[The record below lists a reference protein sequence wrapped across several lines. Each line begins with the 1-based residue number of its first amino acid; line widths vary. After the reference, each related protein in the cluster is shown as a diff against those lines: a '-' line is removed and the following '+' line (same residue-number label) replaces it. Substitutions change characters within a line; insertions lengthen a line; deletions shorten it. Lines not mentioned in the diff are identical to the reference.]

1 MAKHLTPQQVLILL
15 GTALVISG
23 VLVLTIYFLHRALR
37 KERKTRNL
45 KATSPRS
52 GDESAFLIA
61 SMQGVLSRMKARET
75 ELEGMLR
82 EAEQGAVTNSRTVE
96 AIVRD
101 LPQALLVFDQAGF
114 LKLANPAA
122 RVLLETD
129 TWARRRYLEIL
140 TPGSELSLRVRN
152 CLEGGKAC
160 RWEKVIHPLLSGGE
174 RQLQVSISPLYGRD
188 GQTAGAVC
196 ILAALKDR
204 NAQKIPLRSEVN
216 WYCGQ

>member
-15 GTALVISG
+15 GTALVIAG
-23 VLVLTIYFLHRALR
+23 IMVMTIYFLHRALWR
-37 KERKTRNL
+37 ERKGQKL
-45 KATSPRS
+45 KPMSVRF
-52 GDESAFLIA
+52 GDESSFLIA

-82 EAEQGAVTNSRTVE
+82 EAEQRAETNARTVE

-114 LKLANPAA
+114 LILANPAA

-152 CLEGGKAC
+152 CLKGGKGY
-160 RWEKVIHPLLSGGE
+160 RREMVIHPLLSGGE
-174 RQLQVSISPLYGRD
+174 RQLRVSISPLYDRN

-196 ILAALKDR
+196 ILDALRDS
-204 NAQKIPLRSEVN
+204 NA
-216 WYCGQ
+216 